1 MCIKFCEITECVVRK
16 STQLELERIVCM
28 KRSLQKA
35 VRSMKVRYII
45 FTHLDNSWKNLLNLE
60 YVQHYFHNFHNTG
73 KVFARHRVSHSSTG
87 LCLL

>member
-1 MCIKFCEITECVVRK
+1 MCIKFCEITESVVRK

-28 KRSLQKA
+28 KRSLQNA

-60 YVQHYFHNFHNTG
+60 YVQHYLSQFPQ
-73 KVFARHRVSHSSTG
+73 HRKSF
-87 LCLL
+87 CQA